1 MFCLYGQSIATGAA
15 LEQDGATKTQSKPFR
30 VEAKMI
36 EATAKT
42 ITPNQ
47 DGVLIAFDIMDGV
60 LVGALDLFVDSNGY
74 SSLVRL
80 SINDDDRKEY
90 AIAALELLEADYG
103 KIKIALEGETLPL
116 LYARL
121 RALNRAS
128 TTCTTS
134 NVCNGRN

>member
-1 MFCLYGQSIATGAA
+1 
-15 LEQDGATKTQSKPFR
+15 
-30 VEAKMI
+30 MI

-42 ITPNQ
+42 ITPTSE
-47 DGVLIAFDIMDGV
+47 GVLIAFDIMDGGRGCI
-60 LVGALDLFVDSNGY
+60 GALDVYLDNNGDA
-74 SSLVRL
+74 SLVRL
-80 SINDDDRKEY
+80 AINDDDRKEY
-90 AIAALELLEADYG
+90 AIAALELLEAGYG
-103 KIKIALEGETLPL
+103 KIKIALDGETLPL